1 MEMALEHGKYLLI
14 KHLNSGGYGAV
25 YEAEDRHLN
34 RRVAIKKTDYIAA
47 PNEPN
52 DQGVPVVVLREGSV
66 LCRLQHPNVVKMHD
80 IYMDHG
86 QYCFVFELCNCNLR
100 ECMQELDQAGHH
112 WMEENMLRNYLQ
124 QILSGLE
131 YCHERRIIHRDLK
144 PDNILLDHQRVTA
157 KIADF
162 GMARVMQCRGGGKYT
177 EGLVTH
183 WYRPPEIIL
192 GDTQYDSAVDMWSL
206 GCIFVEMM
214 MLCPAFACSTEIEC
228 LMVIFQRL
236 GTPGE
241 EEWPG
246 VSQLPNFLMEF
257 PKWDSPEFLF
267 EAFPGMSEDSPY
279 FHDEEALD
287 LTNRLLC
294 LDPRNRIRAADCLV
308 QHPFFADLDDEAS
321 DEGDEVTES
330 STL

>member
-131 YCHERRIIHRDLK
+131 YCHERRGPARRLPRRPVHRA
-144 PDNILLDHQRVTA
+144 N
-157 KIADF
+157 
-162 GMARVMQCRGGGKYT
+162 
-177 EGLVTH
+177 
-183 WYRPPEIIL
+183 PPQ
-192 GDTQYDSAVDMWSL
+192 T
-206 GCIFVEMM
+206 
-214 MLCPAFACSTEIEC
+214 
-228 LMVIFQRL
+228 
-236 GTPGE
+236 
-241 EEWPG
+241 
-246 VSQLPNFLMEF
+246 
-257 PKWDSPEFLF
+257 
-267 EAFPGMSEDSPY
+267 
-279 FHDEEALD
+279 
-287 LTNRLLC
+287 
-294 LDPRNRIRAADCLV
+294 IRARSTSGPGNRRLDCQRIFHNPQRTALRTV
-308 QHPFFADLDDEAS
+308 FCRA
-321 DEGDEVTES
+321 
-330 STL
+330 